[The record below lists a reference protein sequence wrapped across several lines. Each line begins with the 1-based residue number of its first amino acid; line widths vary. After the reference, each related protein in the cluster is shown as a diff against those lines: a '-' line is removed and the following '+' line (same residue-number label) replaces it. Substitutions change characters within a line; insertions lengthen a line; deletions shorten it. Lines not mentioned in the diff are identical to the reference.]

1 MADNDVLD
9 INVDIVLCIDATGS
23 MHPVIDMVKKN
34 VITFYDR
41 LCNHL
46 LNDCPWNLNSF
57 RIKVIAFRDLTCDG
71 SDAIEESDFFSLP
84 EQGEE
89 FKDFVMGI
97 EVKGGGDAPET
108 ALDVIAHAMHSD
120 WVTEWKINCHGIMVW
135 SNTSTKDPT
144 GGCGIITDSVNDI
157 AGLYRLWQDEQTA
170 IMNKA
175 AKRMVLFTPND
186 ESWNRL
192 DGFEQV
198 THSTTDIGE
207 GMKDIDLDTVLV
219 FLSKSL

>member
-23 MHPVIDMVKKN
+23 MHSAIDMVKKDAT
-34 VITFYDR
+34 TFYDR
-41 LCNHL
+41 LGDALRESNREL
-46 LNDCPWNLNSF
+46 DAL

-84 EQGEE
+84 EQGKE

-120 WVTEWKINCHGIMVW
+120 WVAEGAKKRHVIMVW
-135 SNTSTKDPT
+135 TDAPTKDPT
-144 GGCGIITDSVNDI
+144 GGCGIITDSVNDM
-157 AGLYRLWQDEQTA
+157 AGLYQLWQDEQTA

-175 AKRMVLFTPND
+175 AKRMVLFAPND